1 MSFPACEAVIEH
13 VPADAA
19 TALPDEIVQ
28 TEVVFEVN
36 VTVSDADE
44 VAVRDW
50 LLSPTVIAEGVV
62 NAIVCDALV
71 TVKVNVYVSEPALL
85 VAVTV

>member
-28 TEVVFEVN
+28 TDVVLDVK
-36 VTVSDADE
+36 VIVKDADE
-44 VAVRDW
+44 LA
-50 LLSPTVIAEGVV
+50 
-62 NAIVCDALV
+62 
-71 TVKVNVYVSEPALL
+71 VNV
-85 VAVTV
+85 

>member
-36 VTVSDADE
+36 VTVNDADE
-44 VAVRDW
+44 VAV
-50 LLSPTVIAEGVV
+50 
-62 NAIVCDALV
+62 
-71 TVKVNVYVSEPALL
+71 NV
-85 VAVTV
+85 